1 MSAGVSDQVISTYHL
16 TVYSEITVKIL
27 KKFDVV
33 VYKQFLYFFTY
44 IPVMFQRMKGQGN
57 QGMY

>member
-16 TVYSEITVKIL
+16 TVYSEITGKII